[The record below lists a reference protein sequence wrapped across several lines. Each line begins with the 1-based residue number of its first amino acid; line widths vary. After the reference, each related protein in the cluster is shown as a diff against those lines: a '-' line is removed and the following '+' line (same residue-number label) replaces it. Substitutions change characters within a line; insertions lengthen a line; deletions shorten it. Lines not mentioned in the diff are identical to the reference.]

1 MKVTELAVVRL
12 PAARR
17 LKTLPAMVAVVVT
30 TAVPVVALAVV
41 SSASGASRVPL
52 IGSLTEGKALF
63 WKGPFVGRERVDDPS
78 LCGIQGHCFKY
89 HVNVQTPHAKVLR
102 VALRTAE
109 DANGWELV
117 LYNPAGKEVTSGS
130 TYTLHGVA
138 EDFDEEL
145 WAYRPTEGMWTVEV
159 VPENVVNGAVTLR
172 AAVDA
177 VRAWPPSD
185 PALVTKR
192 IGHERRRVPRPGIY
206 NMPPDLAADAPWHL
220 TFDQPTPMVVVE
232 SGNYLAMAGL
242 HNSNASAAGQ
252 PLYDCLP
259 EETIQ
264 QGGHRCLRF
273 TSGFASLGPGPFEVY
288 GDSGPS
294 PVAPTGGPLY
304 QVVHRSNG
312 TQWTRRAGRFEF
324 HLIHAHYHVLGIA
337 KFQLFPVLRP
347 GVLGKPQAVLKEGFC
362 LGDIK
367 MYDWYSFAQSPM
379 GTQARDNCEP
389 APQPNGSWRFYEG
402 IDPGWEDSYKW
413 QTSGQFVNFGSNPDG
428 YYLLR
433 VTVNPYHYLLEA
445 DAGHDTNDVAYT
457 YFRVSG
463 STIYQIERGH
473 GMSPWD
479 PHKQVENP
487 VFGETPGMVER

>member
-1 MKVTELAVVRL
+1 VD
-12 PAARR
+12 PA
-17 LKTLPAMVAVVVT
+17 
-30 TAVPVVALAVV
+30 
-41 SSASGASRVPL
+41 
-52 IGSLTEGKALF
+52 
-63 WKGPFVGRERVDDPS
+63 
-78 LCGIQGHCFKY
+78 Q
-89 HVNVQTPHAKVLR
+89 
-102 VALRTAE
+102 
-109 DANGWELV
+109 
-117 LYNPAGKEVTSGS
+117 
-130 TYTLHGVA
+130 
-138 EDFDEEL
+138 
-145 WAYRPTEGMWTVEV
+145 
-159 VPENVVNGAVTLR
+159 
-172 AAVDA
+172 
-177 VRAWPPSD
+177 AWPSSD
-185 PALVTKR
+185 PALAT
-192 IGHERRRVPRPGIY
+192 ERTAQSTRRVRRPGVY
-206 NMPPDLAADAPWHL
+206 NIPPDLAADAPWHL

-242 HNSNASAAGQ
+242 HNSNASVAGRQ
-252 PLYDCLP
+252 LYDCLP

-273 TSGFASLGPGPFEVY
+273 TSGFSSLGPGPFEVY

-294 PVAPTGGPLY
+294 PVAPNGGPLY
-304 QVVHRSNG
+304 QVIYRSNG
-312 TQWTRRAGRFEF
+312 THWSRRAGRFEF
-324 HLIHAHYHVLGIA
+324 HSIHAHYHVLGIA

-347 GVLGKPQAVLKEGFC
+347 GVLGRPQAVLKEGFC

-389 APQPNGSWRFYEG
+389 SPQPDGTWRFYEG

-413 QTSGQFVNFGSNPDG
+413 QTSGQFVNFGTNRDG

-445 DAGHDTNDVAYT
+445 DAGHDTNNVAYT

-463 STIYQIERGH
+463 ANIYQLQRGH

-479 PHKQVENP
+479 PHRQMENP